1 MCRAA
6 PCNAGNRAI
15 LVRWKK
21 LSGEYNMLQP
31 VWIWA
36 ILGLA
41 LLGAEILSSTFYLLW
56 FGVAALVVALLLWLI
71 PAMPLTLQLF
81 LFAFLSLGSLAVWR
95 RYYKKTSADLR
106 IGQSQ
111 GDEIGRVGT
120 IIEAVGPKQSG
131 RIRFAQGV
139 MGSREWEAIADE
151 DIEAGAE
158 ASIVEIAGNSLRVR
172 RI

>member
-1 MCRAA
+1 
-6 PCNAGNRAI
+6 
-15 LVRWKK
+15 
-21 LSGEYNMLQP
+21 MLQP

-95 RYYKKTSADLR
+95 RYYKKTSTDLR

-120 IIEAVGPKQSG
+120 IIETVGPKQSG

-158 ASIVEIAGNSLRVR
+158 ASIVEIAGNSLRVK
-172 RI
+172 RIQPT